1 MPGHAESR
9 SFVPAMGVDHLLPLY
24 DIVARLAGVK
34 ALHSA
39 VVAAA
44 ELRPGLRV
52 LDVGSTS
59 AVAPAASSSP
69 SGGIVPTSRSSGS
82 TPTNAH

>member
-39 VVAAA
+39 VLAAA

-52 LDVGSTS
+52 LDVGCGTGSLVVT
-59 AVAPAASSSP
+59 VRRRCPDVEVV
-69 SGGIVPTSRSSGS
+69 GID
-82 TPTNAH
+82 PTNAR

>member
-52 LDVGSTS
+52 LDVGCGTGSLVVTTRS
-59 AVAPAASSSP
+59 V
-69 SGGIVPTSRSSGS
+69 IPTSRSGS
-82 TPTNAH
+82 TPTNAR